1 MDLFANMLTAVWS
14 ASIGCEA
21 CARKAKLASS
31 CTSTTYDECQNAPT
45 TRERRHARTATTAY
59 TSTLIPKQNDLRAHT
74 TTAGFARSVHTARS
88 STARRRRYAR
98 STCVVSVLQVHNVR
112 MVPTQGSRQTSRS
125 QMCASKRVLRSS
137 RQKS

>member
-59 TSTLIPKQNDLRAHT
+59 TFTLILKQNDRRAHIT
-74 TTAGFARSVHTARS
+74 TVGFVRSVHTVRS
-88 STARRRRYAR
+88 STTRRRKYAR
-98 STCVVSVLQVHNVR
+98 FICVVSVPQDHNVR
-112 MVPTQGSRQTSRS
+112 MVPTQDFQQTSRS
-125 QMCASKRVLRSS
+125 QRCALRRVLKSS
-137 RQKS
+137 RQKN